1 MSGKNKI
8 SEKITENLTDTSLVL
23 VAVLAIPLNIVI
35 FFALKKSEYTIVRF
49 IPPIL
54 SLLVGILAIFRKQTS
69 FPFKMISFII
79 LLFFGGIFTLMLG
92 LIDMS
97 GLWFLLAVIYV
108 LLVSGKRDALIVLSV
123 TILLI
128 STGGFLIVTKNS
140 FIPLNYNF
148 TECEFTC
155 ISARILHFMLLSTI
169 IFYIINTIL
178 VQLKKNN
185 YELKQKTQDLSK
197 LNTELQLRI
206 QEKKI
211 IKQKLLESVIITEE
225 KERKRI
231 ASDLHDGLG
240 PVLSAINLYFQAY
253 IDAPPEGKN
262 SIEKTLKEIIKNAV
276 EDISRISHN
285 ISPQILETYGL
296 IPALEAFIN
305 QINISRHMKFD
316 LNFDILNRFDLKYE
330 MSVYRAVTELIN
342 NTLKHAEASVTEIK
356 ILKKNNLLIIQ
367 YSDNGI
373 GFDINKKT
381 KENSGLGLKNIINR
395 ITSLGGKIKFEK
407 NLQKGMYAEIR
418 IPYAEIKKNEKD

>member
-1 MSGKNKI
+1 MPGKNKI
-8 SEKITENLTDTSLVL
+8 SVQITENLTDTSLVL

-35 FFALKKSEYTIVRF
+35 FFALKESEYTIVRF
-49 IPPIL
+49 IPPAL
-54 SLLVGILAIFRKQTS
+54 SILVGILAFFRKRIS

-108 LLVSGKRDALIVLSV
+108 LLVSGKRDALIVLFV
-123 TILLI
+123 TIILI

-148 TECEFTC
+148 TECEFAC
-155 ISARILHFMLLSTI
+155 ITARILHFLLLSTI
-169 IFYIINTIL
+169 IFYIIHTIL
-178 VQLKKNN
+178 IQLKKNN
-185 YELKQKTQDLSK
+185 YELKQKTQDLSEI
-197 LNTELQLRI
+197 NTELQLRI
-206 QEKKI
+206 QEKKK
-211 IKQKLLESVIITEE
+211 IKQKLVETVILTEE

-253 IDAPPEGKN
+253 IDAPQEDKS

-296 IPALEAFIN
+296 IPALKAFIN
-305 QINISRHMKFD
+305 QINISGHIKFD
-316 LNFDILNRFDLKYE
+316 LNFDVLNRFDLKYE

-342 NTLKHAEASVTEIK
+342 NTIKHAEASVAEIK
-356 ILKKNNLLIIQ
+356 IMKKNNHLIIQ

-373 GFDINKKT
+373 GFDFDEKT
-381 KENSGLGLKNIINR
+381 KENSGLGLKNIKNR
-395 ITSLGGKIKFEK
+395 ITSLDGKIKFEK
-407 NLQKGMYAEIR
+407 YLKKGMYAEIK
-418 IPYAEIKKNEKD
+418 IPYIEIKKNEKD